1 MLGKIDRSG
10 VIKSNND
17 YKYEVMII
25 INRLSTLM
33 MLIRFIFSFYELSNI
48 RIYLIDKYF
57 YGLVQL
63 VIGLAK
69 VFYLLHIVD
78 DG

>member
-1 MLGKIDRSG
+1 ML
-10 VIKSNND
+10 
-17 YKYEVMII
+17 I
-25 INRLSTLM
+25 INYLSTLI
-33 MLIRFIFSFYELSNI
+33 MLILLSYILHLIRPPYGGHLPLKGKAYELSHI

-63 VIGLAK
+63 VVCLAK